1 MIRRVR
7 LRGPLEDAKK
17 LNTQQLTLPLS
28 FFGFLRQ
35 PTFTPTGQER

>member
-7 LRGPLEDAKK
+7 LRALLEDAKK
-17 LNTQQLTLPLS
+17 LSTQQLTLPLS

-35 PTFTPTGQER
+35 PPFTPRG